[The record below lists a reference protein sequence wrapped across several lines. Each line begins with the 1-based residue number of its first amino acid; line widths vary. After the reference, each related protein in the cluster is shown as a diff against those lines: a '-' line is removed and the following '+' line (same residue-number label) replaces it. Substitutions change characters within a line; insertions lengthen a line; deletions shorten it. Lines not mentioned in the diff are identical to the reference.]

1 MDHLHILLRGITGFS
16 LSVGRRFKR
25 KKLIWNVVKSHFAES
40 NRLSSP
46 QFPRALKRKKLLESG
61 LKIEAG
67 NEKRRVGKEGELR
80 VLMTLR
86 SGILGMVWQESKHRY
101 LTRENI
107 KG

>member
-1 MDHLHILLRGITGFS
+1 MRQNPPS
-16 LSVGRRFKR
+16 Q
-25 KKLIWNVVKSHFAES
+25 
-40 NRLSSP
+40 SP
-46 QFPRALKRKKLLESG
+46 TASPRCAFPRALKRKKLLESG

-67 NEKRRVGKEGELR
+67 NEKRGEGKEGELR

-101 LTRENI
+101 LTRENT